1 MSSLPRGW
9 ARAELT
15 DLVGYNGLFS
25 DGDWIVSKDQDPNG
39 PIRLLQLADIGDG
52 IFLNKSRKFINE
64 AKFEELRCTE
74 INEGDVLVARMP
86 APLGRACLMPK
97 LLQKCITVVDVAII
111 RPGTNAISTAW
122 LMYFVNSP
130 AVRQIIELFSSGT
143 TRRRI
148 SRKNLGNIE
157 LPVPP
162 IAEQKR
168 IAAKLGTLLARIDRY
183 QTRLDRVRLM
193 LDHFRQAVL
202 IAATSGTLTEDWRE
216 EMELSL
222 DSWHTKSGAEIFSFI
237 TSGSRGWAKYYA
249 DSGAIFLRVGNL
261 AHRTIKLDLNEIQY
275 VNLPDAVEGKRTR
288 IEIGDILISIT
299 ADVGRV
305 AFIRE
310 DIGEAYINQHL
321 CLARQGGEYSGP
333 YLAYYLASPL
343 GGLAQLT
350 EAQRGVTKAGVT
362 LGDIRALSL
371 QIPEREE
378 QDEIVRRVEALF
390 ALADRLEARYQ
401 IARTQIEHLTPA
413 LLTKAFRGGLIPQDP
428 NDEPASV
435 LLERIQAERA
445 AKPERPK
452 RVTTRKP
459 KRIRMTEESVK
470 DAIRQLPEDMFS
482 FDDLRNVL
490 TGDYEQLKTI
500 LFTLL
505 SEADPS
511 ISQVFDQS
519 AQAIRF
525 VRSPK

>member
-1 MSSLPRGW
+1 MNSLPESWSLTPLSEISNVKMGQSPDSSSYNEKGEGLPFFQGKAEFGRVYPTVTRWTTNPLRIAEANDILLSVRAPVGPTNLAAERCCIGRGL
-9 ARAELT
+9 AAIRADTPLSQKYLFYYFRNIEPWLAQQGTGSTFAGINSHFIRELE
-15 DLVGYNGLFS
+15 VP
-25 DGDWIVSKDQDPNG
+25 V
-39 PIRLLQLADIGDG
+39 
-52 IFLNKSRKFINE
+52 
-64 AKFEELRCTE
+64 
-74 INEGDVLVARMP
+74 
-86 APLGRACLMPK
+86 APL
-97 LLQKCITVVDVAII
+97 
-111 RPGTNAISTAW
+111 N
-122 LMYFVNSP
+122 
-130 AVRQIIELFSSGT
+130 
-143 TRRRI
+143 
-148 SRKNLGNIE
+148 
-157 LPVPP
+157 
-162 IAEQKR
+162 EQKQ
-168 IAAKLGTLLARIDRY
+168 IVEKLDALLARLDAC
-183 QTRLDRVRLM
+183 QTRLDRVRLI
-193 LDHFRQAVL
+193 LDRFRQAVL
-202 IAATSGTLTEDWRE
+202 IAATSGTLTENWRE
-216 EMELSL
+216 EMGLSL
-222 DSWHTKSGAEIFSFI
+222 DSWHTKSGAEIFPFI

-249 DSGAIFLRVGNL
+249 DSGAMFLMVGNL
-261 AHRTIKLDLNEIQY
+261 SHNTIKLDLNEIQY
-275 VNLPDAVEGKRTR
+275 VFLPDTVEGKRTR

-305 AFIRE
+305 ALISE
-310 DIGEAYINQHL
+310 DIGEAYVNQHL
-321 CLARQGGEYSGP
+321 CLARQSGDYSGS

-350 EAQRGVTKAGVT
+350 EVQRGVTKAGVT
-362 LGDIRALSL
+362 LGDIKALSL
-371 QIPEREE
+371 QIPERGE
-378 QDEIVRRVEALF
+378 QDEIVRRVEKLF

-482 FDDLRNVL
+482 FDDLRNAL
-490 TGDYEQLKTI
+490 AGDYERLKTI